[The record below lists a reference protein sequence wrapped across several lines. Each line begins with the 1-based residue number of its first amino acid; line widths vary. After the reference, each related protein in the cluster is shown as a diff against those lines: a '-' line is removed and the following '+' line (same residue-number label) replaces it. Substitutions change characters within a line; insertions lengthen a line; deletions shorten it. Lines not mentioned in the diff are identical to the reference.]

1 MKVQIWVYNS
11 RGIAIK
17 SIYTVLDNIE
27 NLIKFLEQ
35 FPGNYTFQIMNGDNS
50 RARGNKNE

>member
-1 MKVQIWVYNS
+1 MKVNIWVYNS
-11 RGIAIK
+11 KGIAIK

-35 FPGNYTFQIMNGDNS
+35 FPEDYTFQIMNGDNS
-50 RARGNKNE
+50 RARGKKNE